1 MEVDF
6 TSSSLHSSSQ
16 TPDKMLYLFL
26 LEHPSSSEHQAM
38 WSACSHTAI
47 PAKPFLRL
55 WARRGLGCT
64 ALQPQVRL
72 VLQPACLHEHQHRH
86 WVHQNNTNYLNN
98 HLMGLNS
105 EADSIVAREFLTLE
119 DALWWSGRLLGSLT
133 FRMISKACMC
143 IDAFAWRCWWWFIHL
158 YWGHVEGAHSVE
170 TSQYVLILLLSLYT
184 CQEL

>member
-1 MEVDF
+1 MECVLPHSNSCQAF
-6 TSSSLHSSSQ
+6 PAFVGTAWAGLHSSAASGPTCAAASLSPWAPAQ
-16 TPDKMLYLFL
+16 TL
-26 LEHPSSSEHQAM
+26 
-38 WSACSHTAI
+38 SA
-47 PAKPFLRL
+47 
-55 WARRGLGCT
+55 
-64 ALQPQVRL
+64 
-72 VLQPACLHEHQHRH
+72 
-86 WVHQNNTNYLNN
+86 QNNTNYLNN

-119 DALWWSGRLLGSLT
+119 DALWWSGRLLSSLT
-133 FRMISKACMC
+133 FRMISKACMF